1 MQTKTPTKTKLPK
14 RADQADQVRML
25 SEAIGADRIDPALPY
40 MPQVFNVLKQAI
52 LAIRLIPGTPLS
64 EAAIAE
70 VFGLSRTPVRE
81 ALRELSTEGLLD
93 IFPQAGSVVSRIS
106 VRLIEQGAFVRG
118 ALETANLM
126 DLVTRLDAAGRSRI
140 EHVMGLQRQ
149 ALAGKDY
156 EGFYAQDEAM
166 HKLFFELTDRL
177 PVWHIV
183 NQGKQHVDRARVLI
197 SRERKASSQRAFEDH
212 LRIVDALFTQ
222 DKAVLAAALAEHFAR
237 VKESVL
243 EFSHA
248 SHQQFFVE

>member
-1 MQTKTPTKTKLPK
+1 MQTKTRTKLPK

-25 SEAIGADRIDPALPY
+25 NEAIGAERIDPALPY
-40 MPQVFNVLKQAI
+40 MPQVFNMLKHAI

-70 VFGLSRTPVRE
+70 VLGLSRTPVRE

-126 DLVTRLDAAGRSRI
+126 DLVTRLDSNGRARI
-140 EHVMGLQRQ
+140 EHIIGLQRQ
-149 ALAGKDY
+149 VLAARDY

-166 HKLFFELTDRL
+166 HKLFFELTDRV

-197 SRERKASSQRAFEDH
+197 SREWKESSQRAFGDH
-212 LRIVDALFTQ
+212 LRIVDALFAQ
-222 DKAVLAAALAEHFAR
+222 DKALLAAALAEHFAR

-243 EFSHA
+243 AFSHT